1 VINMNITKFIKQCER
16 VLKIAN
22 KPTKEEY
29 MTGIKITTIGILLI
43 GTIGFLIYLIFNIF
57 GVV

>member
-1 VINMNITKFIKQCER
+1 MNITKFIKQCER